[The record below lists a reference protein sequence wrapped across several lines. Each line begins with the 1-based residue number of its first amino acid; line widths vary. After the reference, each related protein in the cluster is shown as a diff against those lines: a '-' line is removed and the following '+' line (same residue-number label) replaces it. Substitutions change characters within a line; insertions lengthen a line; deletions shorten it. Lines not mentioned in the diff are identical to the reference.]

1 MIIIPEEDIMKH
13 YKMNDAI
20 RDMRA
25 GLTAKNKGL
34 IENPSRIVIE
44 VPERHASSLN
54 MPSADLSNDMFAMKV
69 VTIFPENPK
78 IGKPTTQAVL
88 LLSDA
93 TTGEHVSMMGAS
105 YLTRLRTGALSGIAT
120 EKLAKEDAKVL
131 GVIGTGGMAFEQVL
145 GVLEARP
152 IESIILFN
160 RTEAK
165 AHTFKQKLIEFGV
178 KQEITV
184 VDDVKKVVTA
194 ADVINCATRS
204 NDPVFDGHDLKPG
217 THINGVGSYLPHMRE
232 VDLTTI
238 ERSGKIVVDD
248 LQAVKEEAGELI
260 HAEKVSDWS
269 FDDVYGELRDIHEND
284 GLVRQDDEEITFFK
298 CVGTAY
304 FDLIV
309 AIGTYKKAQK
319 HQLGQAVKL

>member
-54 MPSADLSNDMFAMKV
+54 MPSADLSNEMFAMKV

-93 TTGEHVSMMGAS
+93 KTGEHVSMMGAS
-105 YLTRLRTGALSGIAT
+105 YLTRLRTGALSGVAT
-120 EKLAKEDAKVL
+120 DKLARSNASVL

-145 GVLEARP
+145 GVLEVRP
-152 IESIILFN
+152 IESIVLFN

-165 AHTFKQKLIEFGV
+165 AHDFKQKLIDFGV
-178 KQEITV
+178 QQEITV
-184 VDDVKKVVTA
+184 VDHVKKVVEA
-194 ADVINCATRS
+194 AHVINCATRS
-204 NDPVFDGHDLKPG
+204 QVPVFDGNDLKPG
-217 THINGVGSYLPHMRE
+217 THINGVGSYLPTMRE

-238 ERSGKIVVDD
+238 ERAGKIVVDD
-248 LQAVKEEAGELI
+248 LSAVKEEAGELI
-260 HAEKVSDWS
+260 HAAKVSNWT
-269 FDDVYGELRDIHEND
+269 FANVYGELRDIHEAE
-284 GLVRQDDEEITFFK
+284 GIVRANDEEITFFK

-309 AIGTYKKAQK
+309 AIGTFKQAQSLN
-319 HQLGQAVKL
+319 LGQKVKL